1 MSGQAGLIS
10 THVYHSFRWRCVNF
24 GHWRSLED
32 FTAIQTL
39 LFLIFLQKCS
49 IWQITSTRR
58 HYTKSFLQLEK
69 ATVLR

>member
-39 LFLIFLQKCS
+39 LFSSFTEMLDLANNEYQKTLYEVIF
-49 IWQITSTRR
+49 TT
-58 HYTKSFLQLEK
+58 
-69 ATVLR
+69 